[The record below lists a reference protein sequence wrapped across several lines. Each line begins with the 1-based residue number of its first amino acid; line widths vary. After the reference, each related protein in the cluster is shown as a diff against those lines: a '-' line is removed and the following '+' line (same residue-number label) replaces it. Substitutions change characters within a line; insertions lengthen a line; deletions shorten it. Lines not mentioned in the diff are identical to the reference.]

1 MKILIVGLGAIGSHV
16 ALALRNVDAEL
27 HLCDFD
33 TVEQKNTQAQL
44 FDVRSVGKN
53 KASQM
58 SAMLYGMYRT
68 RTPCHTVKLTRLNA
82 KHVIDSVSLVLD
94 CTDNIAAREDIM
106 IECKEQGD
114 IPLLHGA
121 MSADGTFAQVT
132 WTRHFKPDA
141 EDGDGVTCEDGENL
155 PFHLLVGSQMAI
167 AAQQFIRDG
176 TQQSYIITPNG
187 VMLR

>member
-16 ALALRNVDAEL
+16 ALALRNVDARL
-27 HLCDFD
+27 VLCDFD
-33 TVEQKNTQAQL
+33 VIERKNTQSQ
-44 FDVRSVGKN
+44 FYQNQDVGKN
-53 KASQM
+53 KAV
-58 SAMLYGMYRT
+58 ATRLALYGMYGNADVLS
-68 RTPCHTVKLTRLNA
+68 HGVKFTEISGV
-82 KHVIDSVSLVLD
+82 HLVEGVDLILD
-94 CTDNIAAREDIM
+94 CTDNIAARQCIM
-106 IECKEQGD
+106 EHSD

-155 PFHLLVGSQMAI
+155 PFHLLIGSQMAI

-176 TQQSYIITPNG
+176 TRQSYIITPNG